1 MNNMDL
7 MKFEEVIKG
16 IDKKKYH
23 VGRSISFDEE
33 GKPYISQWDIFRKDM
48 STEEY
53 FSPENLAILSSR
65 NNNTLEDIEEFIRS
79 QNNG

>member
-1 MNNMDL
+1 MNNMDFK
-7 MKFEEVIKG
+7 KFEEVIKG

-23 VGRSISFDEE
+23 VGRTIAFDENNN
-33 GKPYISQWDIFRKDM
+33 PYISQWDIFRKDM

>member
-1 MNNMDL
+1 MNNMDIL
-7 MKFEEVIKG
+7 KFEEAVKK

-23 VGRSISFDEE
+23 VGRTIAFDENNN
-33 GKPYISQWDIFRKDM
+33 PYISQWDIFRKDM

-53 FSPENLAILSSR
+53 FSSENLAILSSR

-79 QNNG
+79 QKNG

>member
-1 MNNMDL
+1 MDIL
-7 MKFEEVIKG
+7 KFEEAVKK

-23 VGRSISFDEE
+23 VGRTIAFDENNN
-33 GKPYISQWDIFRKDM
+33 PYISQWDIFRKDM

-53 FSPENLAILSSR
+53 FSSENLAILSSR

-79 QNNG
+79 QKNG

>member
-1 MNNMDL
+1 MDVL
-7 MKFEEVIKG
+7 EFEKVIKG

-23 VGRSISFDEE
+23 VGRSIAFDEDNN
-33 GKPYISQWDIFRKDM
+33 PYISQWDIFRKDM
-48 STEEY
+48 KMEEY

-65 NNNTLEDIEEFIRS
+65 NNNTIEDIEEFIRS